1 MAGRSPRSQ
10 ATRIVGI
17 KVKGTF
23 EENMRKKNQ
32 RRLRNV
38 NQIKKR
44 IYDQFMA
51 LGMHVYQFLKCA
63 RKNENE

>member
-38 NQIKKR
+38 NQIA
-44 IYDQFMA
+44 F
-51 LGMHVYQFLKCA
+51 GMYVYQFLKCA

>member
-1 MAGRSPRSQ
+1 MAGRSPRNQ

-32 RRLRNV
+32 RNV
-38 NQIKKR
+38 NQ
-44 IYDQFMA
+44 MA
-51 LGMHVYQFLKCA
+51 FGMYVYQFFKCA